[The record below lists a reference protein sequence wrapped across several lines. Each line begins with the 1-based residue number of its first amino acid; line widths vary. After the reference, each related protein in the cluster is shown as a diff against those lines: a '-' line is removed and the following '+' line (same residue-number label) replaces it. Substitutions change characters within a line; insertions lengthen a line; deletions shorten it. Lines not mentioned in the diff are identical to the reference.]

1 MAVLGE
7 SSKRLFIGNA
17 SKDAE
22 NATQHRYIT
31 DEEIVT
37 TSSKLVYFRWLSRL
51 VVLCAVISLSF
62 FLSSSLVVFRLAP
75 EILVEPLLIINQNNS
90 DEVVRYE
97 PMNTK
102 MSSLKQLTEMFVK
115 QYVIMRNTVI
125 NDEMEMRTRWGPGG
139 IVAYM
144 SAPDVYREFVGENA
158 AKIENMFDN
167 DYSSEV
173 RIDKIGRIG
182 ENSPV
187 WIVNFTTFNLSR
199 NQEGGGSLV
208 LKESKYRASITPRF
222 LDFRGFVSPRLINPM
237 GFTVMKYSQDKIR
250 D

>member
-7 SSKRLFIGNA
+7 GSKKLFLGNA
-17 SKDAE
+17 SKSTE
-22 NATQHRYIT
+22 NAEQQHYIT
-31 DEEIVT
+31 DEDVVT
-37 TSSKLVYFRWLSRL
+37 TSAKLVYFRWLSRL

-62 FLSSSLVVFRLAP
+62 FLSSSLVIFRLAP
-75 EILVEPLLIINQNNS
+75 EILVEPLLIINQNS
-90 DEVVRYE
+90 SEEVVRYE

-115 QYVIMRNTVI
+115 QYVIMRNTVV

-144 SAPDVYREFVGENA
+144 SSPAVYREFVGANA

-173 RIDKIGRIG
+173 RIDKIGKIG

-199 NQEGGGSLV
+199 NQEGGGALV

-222 LDFRGFVSPRLINPM
+222 LAFRGFVSPRLINPM